1 MRILTTIS
9 LFALLV
15 AAATAAPAAF
25 ADHPTATI
33 DMPAGTGVPGCEENN
48 MCFVPA
54 DTQVDVGGS
63 ATWTNNDS
71 VLHTVWAGDLK
82 ADATMVGYDYNPPGQ
97 DYNPPS
103 GFQSGLV
110 NPGDA
115 FTVEDLK
122 EGDYAYYCSVHPWM
136 VGMLRVTESHD
147 DDADSMTT
155 SASSSDDMME
165 DGDSMKGDGMMDG
178 DSMKMEE
185 NDGMRMDGDSMK
197 DESMG
202 DHMMMESEIPE
213 SIDDVMVMIETDG
226 GDAGSPMQIDVKF
239 TDAEGN
245 DLSHVN
251 YRVTAMQGDES
262 VIEDGSQDSPA
273 HTHEGDESHTTRPL
287 PVDAAEEPVEISV
300 HLYGFGVDEITGPS
314 GEVATYTAV
323 PEFGTIALVVLAVA
337 IVSTIAITAKTRLV
351 PRI

>member
-9 LFALLV
+9 LFALLA
-15 AAATAAPAAF
+15 AAATAAPTAF
-25 ADHPTATI
+25 ADHPTVTI
-33 DMPAGTGVPGCEENN
+33 DMPMGTGVPGCEETNA
-48 MCFVPA
+48 CFVPA
-54 DTQVDVGGS
+54 KASVDVGGA
-63 ATWTNNDS
+63 ATWTNSDS
-71 VLHTVWAGDLK
+71 VLHTVWAGDLN
-82 ADATMVGYDYNPPGQ
+82 ADATVVGYDYADGN
-97 DYNPPS
+97 

-122 EGDYAYYCSVHPWM
+122 EGDYPYYCSVHPWM
-136 VGMLRVTESHD
+136 QGMLSVADSHD
-147 DDADSMTT
+147 DEGDSMTT
-155 SASSSDDMME
+155 SASNSDDTMMKGEDDGGDRMME
-165 DGDSMKGDGMMDG
+165 GDKMMKDGDGDKMMMEG
-178 DSMKMEE
+178 DKMT
-185 NDGMRMDGDSMK
+185 D
-197 DESMG
+197 

-213 SIDDVMVMIETDG
+213 SIDDIMVMIETDG
-226 GDAGSPMQIDVKF
+226 GDAGSPMMINVKF
-239 TDAEGN
+239 TDADGN

-251 YRVTAMQGDES
+251 YKVTAMQGDEV
-262 VIEDGSQDSPA
+262 VIEDGAHDGPA

-314 GEVATYTAV
+314 GEVAKYTAV

>member
-9 LFALLV
+9 LFALLA
-15 AAATAAPAAF
+15 AAATAAPTAF
-25 ADHPTATI
+25 ADHPTVTI
-33 DMPAGTGVPGCEENN
+33 DMPMGTGVPGCEETNA
-48 MCFVPA
+48 CFVPA
-54 DTQVDVGGS
+54 KASVDVGGA
-63 ATWTNNDS
+63 ATWTNSDS
-71 VLHTVWAGDLK
+71 VLHTVWAGDLN
-82 ADATMVGYDYNPPGQ
+82 ADATVVGYDYADGN
-97 DYNPPS
+97 

-122 EGDYAYYCSVHPWM
+122 EGDYPYYCSVHPWM
-136 VGMLRVTESHD
+136 QGMLSVADSHD
-147 DDADSMTT
+147 DEGDSMTT
-155 SASSSDDMME
+155 SASNSDDTKME
-165 DGDSMKGDGMMDG
+165 DGDGMKDDGMMGGDG
-178 DSMKMEE
+178 DS
-185 NDGMRMDGDSMK
+185 MRMDGDGMK
-197 DESMG
+197 DESTG
-202 DHMMMESEIPE
+202 GHMMMESEIPE
-213 SIDDVMVMIETDG
+213 SIDDIMVMIETDG
-226 GDAGSPMQIDVKF
+226 GDAGSPMMINVKF
-239 TDAEGN
+239 TDADGN

-251 YRVTAMQGDES
+251 YKVTAMQGDEV
-262 VIEDGSQDSPA
+262 VIEDGAHDGPA

-314 GEVATYTAV
+314 GEVAKYTAV

>member
-9 LFALLV
+9 LFALLATV
-15 AAATAAPAAF
+15 ATVVPTAF

-33 DMPAGTGVPGCEENN
+33 DMPMGTGVPGCEEHNV
-48 MCFVPA
+48 CFVPA

-63 ATWTNNDS
+63 ATWTNSDS
-71 VLHTVWAGDLK
+71 VLHTVWAGNLEE
-82 ADATMVGYDYNPPGQ
+82 DATVVGYDYNPPGQ

-115 FTVEDLK
+115 FTVKDLK

-136 VGMLRVTESHD
+136 KGMLRVTAAHADEG
-147 DDADSMTT
+147 DSMTT
-155 SASSSDDMME
+155 SASNSDDMRENNENMNGDKME
-165 DGDSMKGDGMMDG
+165 DGSMTGD
-178 DSMKMEE
+178 KME
-185 NDGMRMDGDSMK
+185 DGSMTGDKMT
-197 DESMG
+197 D
-202 DHMMMESEIPE
+202 DHMMMKSDIPK
-213 SIDDVMVMIETDG
+213 SIDDIVVMIETEG

-239 TDAEGN
+239 TDTEGN

-251 YRVTAMQGDES
+251 YKVTAMQGDEV
-262 VIEDGSQDSPA
+262 VIEDGAHDGPA

-287 PVDAAEEPVEISV
+287 PVDAAEVPVEISV
-300 HLYGFGVDEITGPS
+300 HLYGFGVDEVTGPS
-314 GEVATYTAV
+314 GEVAKYTAV
-323 PEFGTIALVVLAVA
+323 PEFGTIALIVLAVA